1 MGIILSYSLL
11 SALVM
16 TIMFIAYKLF
26 MSNEKN
32 LRFNRC
38 VFLSIYVVSLLMPLA
53 WLMPAGQRVG
63 DGAATTMTS
72 DNISTALTPIVDA
85 SDFIPSHSVIE
96 ILLWLY
102 ITGAIAVLAHTV
114 MVTVRILHIV
124 RSGECI
130 DNGQCRVIL
139 IDDERIAPFSW
150 INCIVMP
157 RSDYHGCGDVILKHE
172 MMHICSYHWVDLYVA
187 QMFVVFQWYNPAAW
201 MMHRE
206 IRILHEFEADDA
218 VVASGVSAYEY
229 QMLLV
234 KKAVGARFPS
244 LADSLNHSQLKK
256 RVNMMSKKRSSRW
269 SAMRSFAFVP
279 AVALAALLYSTPA
292 VASFIESTSQS
303 VLSLPPDDKDKEK
316 KAVYN
321 EEEVFTAAEAM
332 PQYPGGELELLNFV
346 SKNVKYPEKAAKEG
360 TQGQVVAQFVVTSKG
375 KVVTPKIVRS
385 VSPEIDAEAIRV
397 LSLLPDFKPGTVGGK
412 PVAVWYTIP
421 IRFRLS
427 GDKASQSKEKE

>member
-1 MGIILSYSLL
+1 MGMILSYSLL

-16 TIMFIAYKLF
+16 TMMFIAYKLF
-26 MSNEKN
+26 LSNEKN
-32 LRFNRC
+32 LRFNRFA
-38 VFLSIYVVSLLMPLA
+38 FLSIYVVSLLMPLA
-53 WLMPAGQRVG
+53 WLMPAGQVVG
-63 DGAATTMTS
+63 DGASTTITS

-85 SDFIPSHSVIE
+85 SGFIPSHSVGE

-114 MVTVRILHIV
+114 MATVRILHII

-187 QMFVVFQWYNPAAW
+187 QLFVVFQWYNPAAW

-229 QMLLV
+229 QILLV
-234 KKAVGARFPS
+234 ASIYFI
-244 LADSLNHSQLKK
+244 
-256 RVNMMSKKRSSRW
+256 
-269 SAMRSFAFVP
+269 VP
-279 AVALAALLYSTPA
+279 MVLYNDWFTQ
-292 VASFIESTSQS
+292 FQS
-303 VLSLPPDDKDKEK
+303 
-316 KAVYN
+316 
-321 EEEVFTAAEAM
+321 
-332 PQYPGGELELLNFV
+332 
-346 SKNVKYPEKAAKEG
+346 
-360 TQGQVVAQFVVTSKG
+360 
-375 KVVTPKIVRS
+375 
-385 VSPEIDAEAIRV
+385 
-397 LSLLPDFKPGTVGGK
+397 
-412 PVAVWYTIP
+412 
-421 IRFRLS
+421 
-427 GDKASQSKEKE
+427 